1 MGQPWQPGARGDFAA
16 APTMLDETAKL
27 QIQEGPETSMKHI
40 TCIEDLR
47 LLHKRNVPKAFF
59 DYADRGSYSEDTLRA
74 NHDDLQQIKFRQR
87 ILVDVS
93 RRDLSTTIL
102 GEPSKLPL
110 ILAPVGLLGMQ
121 HGDGEIHACRAAQAA
136 GIPFTQSTM
145 SICSIEDIAASVD
158 KPFWFQLYVMK
169 DRGFIKALIE
179 RAIAAKCSALVLT
192 VDLQVIGQRHQDI
205 KNGMSVPPEWSLSK
219 LIDFATKPSWVS
231 GVLRGKRRTF
241 GNLMG
246 HLKGTEDITALSSW
260 INSQFDTTL
269 NWKDVEWIR
278 SIWPGKLI
286 LKGILDVEDAEIAA
300 KSGAQALV
308 VSNHGGRQLDGAP
321 SSIEVLPEIVDAVG
335 SQIEILFDGGIRSGQ
350 DVMRALALGAK
361 SCMIGRAYAYGLGAG
376 GQAGVAKAID
386 VIAKELET
394 TMGLCGVN
402 TIAEIDDHVLAI

>member
-1 MGQPWQPGARGDFAA
+1 
-16 APTMLDETAKL
+16 
-27 QIQEGPETSMKHI
+27 MKHI
-40 TCIEDLR
+40 TCIDDLR
-47 LLHKRNVPKAFF
+47 TLHQRRVPKAFF
-59 DYADRGSYSEDTLRA
+59 DYADRGSYAEETLRA
-74 NHDDLQQIKFRQR
+74 NREDLQQIKLRQR

-93 RRDLSTTIL
+93 KRDMSTTIL
-102 GEPSKLPL
+102 GEPSALPL

-145 SICSIEDIAASVD
+145 SICSIDDIAAAVD

-205 KNGMSVPPEWSLSK
+205 KNGMTVPPEWSLSK
-219 LIDFATKPSWVS
+219 LIDFATKPAWVA
-231 GVLRGKRRTF
+231 GVLQGKRRTF
-241 GNLMG
+241 GNLAG
-246 HLKGTEDITALSSW
+246 HLKIDQDITSLSTW
-260 INSQFDTTL
+260 INSQFDTSL
-269 NWKDVEWIR
+269 NWKDIDWVR

-321 SSIEVLPEIVDAVG
+321 SSIEALPEIVDAVG
-335 SQIEILFDGGIRSGQ
+335 SQMEVMFDGGIRSGQ

-376 GQAGVAKAID
+376 GQEGVAKAISL
-386 VIAKELET
+386 IAKELET
-394 TMGLCGVN
+394 TMGLCGIN
-402 TIAEIDDHVLAI
+402 TIAEIDDKVIAV

>member
-1 MGQPWQPGARGDFAA
+1 
-16 APTMLDETAKL
+16 
-27 QIQEGPETSMKHI
+27 MKHI

-47 LLHKRNVPKAFF
+47 QLHKRRVPKAFF
-59 DYADRGSYSEDTLRA
+59 DYADRGSYTEDTLRA
-74 NHDDLQQIKFRQR
+74 NSEDLQQIKFRQR

-93 RRDLSTTIL
+93 KRTLATTIL
-102 GEPSKLPL
+102 GEPAAMPL

-121 HGDGEIHACRAAQAA
+121 HGDGEIYACRAAQAA

-145 SICSIEDIAASVD
+145 SICSIEDIAAAVD

-169 DRGFIKALIE
+169 DRGFIKSLIE

-205 KNGMSVPPEWSLSK
+205 KNGMTVPPEWTLSK
-219 LIDFATKPSWVS
+219 LIDFATKPAWVS
-231 GVLRGKRRTF
+231 GVLQGKRRTF
-241 GNLMG
+241 GNIAG
-246 HLKGTEDITALSSW
+246 HVKGTEDLTKLSEWTA
-260 INSQFDTTL
+260 SQFDTSL
-269 NWKDVEWIR
+269 NWKDIDWIR

-286 LKGILDVEDAEIAA
+286 LKGILDVEDAELAA
-300 KSGAQALV
+300 KTGAQAIV

-321 SSIEVLPEIVDAVG
+321 SSIEVLPEIVDEVG
-335 SQIEILFDGGIRSGQ
+335 SKLEIMFDGGIRTGM

-376 GQAGVAKAID
+376 GQEGVAKAID
-386 VIAKELET
+386 ILGKELTT

-402 TIAEIDDHVLAI
+402 TIAEIDDHVLAV

>member
-1 MGQPWQPGARGDFAA
+1 
-16 APTMLDETAKL
+16 
-27 QIQEGPETSMKHI
+27 MKHI

-47 LLHKRNVPKAFF
+47 QLHKRRVPKAFF

-74 NHDDLQQIKFRQR
+74 NHEDLQQIKFRQR
-87 ILVDVS
+87 VLVDVS

-102 GEPSKLPL
+102 GEPAAMPL

-145 SICSIEDIAASVD
+145 SICSIEDIAAAVD

-169 DRGFIKALIE
+169 DRGFIKSLIE

-205 KNGMSVPPEWSLSK
+205 KNGMTVPPEWTLSK
-219 LIDFATKPSWVS
+219 LIDFATRPAWVA

-246 HLKGTEDITALSSW
+246 HLKGTEDITALSTW
-260 INSQFDTTL
+260 INSQFDTSL
-269 NWKDVEWIR
+269 NWKDIDWIR
-278 SIWPGKLI
+278 GIWPGKLI
-286 LKGILDVEDAEIAA
+286 LKGILDVEDAEEAA
-300 KSGAQALV
+300 KTGAQALV

-321 SSIEVLPEIVDAVG
+321 SSIEVLPEIVDTVG
-335 SQIEILFDGGIRSGQ
+335 SKMEILFDGGIRSGQ

-361 SCMIGRAYAYGLGAG
+361 SCMIGRAYAYGLGAAG
-376 GQAGVAKAID
+376 EAGVAKAID
-386 VIAKELET
+386 IIAKELTT

-402 TIAEIDDHVLAI
+402 TIAEIDDHVLTV

>member
-1 MGQPWQPGARGDFAA
+1 MGGFHPRFAA
-16 APTMLDETAKL
+16 PAGMLQDSNGKIGRA
-27 QIQEGPETSMKHI
+27 GNSMKHI

-47 LLHKRNVPKAFF
+47 LLHQRRVPKAFF
-59 DYADRGSYSEDTLRA
+59 DYADRGSYSEQTLHA
-74 NHDDLQQIKFRQR
+74 NHDDLQQIRLRQR

-93 RRDLSTTIL
+93 KRDLSTSIL
-102 GEPSKLPL
+102 GEPSALPL

-145 SICSIEDIAASVD
+145 SICSIEDIAGTVD

-169 DRGFIKALIE
+169 DRGFIKSLIE
-179 RAIAAKCSALVLT
+179 RALAAKCSALVLT

-205 KNGMSVPPEWSLSK
+205 KNGMSVPPEWSLGK
-219 LIDFATKPSWVS
+219 LFDFATRPAWVS

-241 GNLMG
+241 GNIAG
-246 HLKGTEDITALSSW
+246 HVKNTEDLTRLSEWTA
-260 INSQFDTTL
+260 SQFDTTL
-269 NWKDVEWIR
+269 TWKDIDWIR

-286 LKGILDVEDAEIAA
+286 LKGILDVEDAEIAT
-300 KSGAQALV
+300 KTGAQAIV

-335 SQIEILFDGGIRSGQ
+335 SQIEVMFDGGIRSGQ
-350 DVMRALALGAK
+350 DVMRALALGAR
-361 SCMIGRAYAYGLGAG
+361 SCMLGRAYAYGLGAG

-386 VIAKELET
+386 IIAKELNT

-402 TIAEIDDHVLAI
+402 TIAEIDERVLAE

>member
-1 MGQPWQPGARGDFAA
+1 
-16 APTMLDETAKL
+16 
-27 QIQEGPETSMKHI
+27 MKHI

-47 LLHKRNVPKAFF
+47 LEHKRRVPKAFF
-59 DYADRGSYSEDTLRA
+59 DYADRGSYTEDTLRA
-74 NHDDLQQIKFRQR
+74 NHNDLQQIKFRQR

-93 RRDLSTTIL
+93 KRDLSTTIL
-102 GEPSKLPL
+102 GEPAAMPL

-145 SICSIEDIAASVD
+145 SICSIEDIAAAVD

-169 DRGFIKALIE
+169 DRGFIKSLIE

-205 KNGMSVPPEWSLSK
+205 KNGMTVPPEWSLSK
-219 LIDFATKPSWVS
+219 LIDFATKPAWVS
-231 GVLRGKRRTF
+231 GVLQGKRRTF
-241 GNLMG
+241 GNLAG
-246 HLKGTEDITALSSW
+246 HLKISDDITSLSTW
-260 INSQFDTTL
+260 INSQFDTSL
-269 NWKDVEWIR
+269 NWKDIDWIR

-300 KSGAQALV
+300 KTGAQAIV

-321 SSIEVLPEIVDAVG
+321 SSIEVLPEIVEEVG
-335 SQIEILFDGGIRSGQ
+335 SQVEIMFDGGIRSGQ
-350 DVMRALALGAK
+350 DVMRAFALGAK

-376 GQAGVAKAID
+376 GEAGVAKALDIL
-386 VIAKELET
+386 AKELTT

>member
-1 MGQPWQPGARGDFAA
+1 
-16 APTMLDETAKL
+16 
-27 QIQEGPETSMKHI
+27 MKHI

-47 LLHKRNVPKAFF
+47 QLHKRRVPKAFF
-59 DYADRGSYSEDTLRA
+59 DYADRGSYTEDTLRA
-74 NHDDLQQIKFRQR
+74 NSEDLQQIKFRQR

-102 GEPSKLPL
+102 DEPAAMPL

-121 HGDGEIHACRAAQAA
+121 HGDGEILACRAAQAA

-145 SICSIEDIAASVD
+145 SICSIEDIASAVD

-205 KNGMSVPPEWSLSK
+205 KNGMSVPPEWSLGK
-219 LIDFATKPSWVS
+219 LLDFASKPSWVA
-231 GVLRGKRRTF
+231 GVLRGKRRSF
-241 GNLMG
+241 GNIVG
-246 HLKGTEDITALSSW
+246 HVKGTEDLTKLAEWTA
-260 INSQFDTTL
+260 SQFDTSL
-269 NWKDVEWIR
+269 NWKDIDWIR

-286 LKGILDVEDAEIAA
+286 LKGILDVEDAELAA
-300 KSGAQALV
+300 KTGAQAIV

-321 SSIEVLPEIVDAVG
+321 SSIEVLPEIVDSVG
-335 SQIEILFDGGIRSGQ
+335 SQIEIMFDGGIRTGM
-350 DVMRALALGAK
+350 DVVRALALGAK

-376 GQAGVAKAID
+376 GEAGVAKALDIL
-386 VIAKELET
+386 AKEMLT

-402 TIAEIDDHVLAI
+402 TIAEIDDNLLAV

>member
-1 MGQPWQPGARGDFAA
+1 
-16 APTMLDETAKL
+16 
-27 QIQEGPETSMKHI
+27 MKHV

-47 LLHKRNVPKAFF
+47 QLHMRRVPKAFF

-74 NHDDLQQIKFRQR
+74 NRADLEAIKFRQR
-87 ILVDVS
+87 VLVDVS
-93 RRDLSTTIL
+93 KRDLSTKIL
-102 GEPSKLPL
+102 GEPASMPL

-121 HGDGEIHACRAAQAA
+121 HGDGEIIACRAAQAA

-145 SICSIEDIAASVD
+145 SICSIEDIAAAVD

-169 DRGFIKALIE
+169 DRGFIKSLIE

-205 KNGMSVPPEWSLSK
+205 KNGMTVPPEWSLSK
-219 LIDFATKPSWVS
+219 LFDFATKPAWVS

-241 GNLMG
+241 GNLVG
-246 HLKGTEDITALSSW
+246 HLKGTDDITALSTW
-260 INSQFDTTL
+260 IASQFDTTL
-269 NWKDVEWIR
+269 SWKDVEWIR
-278 SIWPGKLI
+278 SIWPGKLV
-286 LKGILDVEDAEIAA
+286 LKGILDVEDAEEAA

-335 SQIEILFDGGIRSGQ
+335 SKMEILFDGGIRSGQ

-361 SCMIGRAYAYGLGAG
+361 SCMIGRAYAYGLGAAG
-376 GQAGVAKAID
+376 EAGVAKAIET
-386 VIAKELET
+386 IRNELNT

-402 TIAEIDDHVLAI
+402 TIAEIDDNVLAV

>member
-1 MGQPWQPGARGDFAA
+1 MTASEEIQPGAG
-16 APTMLDETAKL
+16 
-27 QIQEGPETSMKHI
+27 TSMKHI

-47 LLHKRNVPKAFF
+47 QLHKRRVPKAFF
-59 DYADRGSYSEDTLRA
+59 DYADRGSYTEDTLRA
-74 NHDDLQQIKFRQR
+74 NSDDLQQIKFRQR

-93 RRDLSTTIL
+93 KRDLSTNIL
-102 GEPSKLPL
+102 GEPSAMPL
-110 ILAPVGLLGMQ
+110 VLAPVGLLGMQ
-121 HGDGEIHACRAAQAA
+121 HGDGEIYACRAAQAA

-145 SICSIEDIAASVD
+145 SICSIEDIAAAVD

-219 LIDFATKPSWVS
+219 LLDFASKPSWVA
-231 GVLRGKRRTF
+231 GVLRGKRRSF
-241 GNLMG
+241 GNIVG
-246 HLKGTEDITALSSW
+246 HVKGTEDLTKLSEWTA
-260 INSQFDTTL
+260 SQFDTSL
-269 NWKDVEWIR
+269 NWKDIDWIR
-278 SIWPGKLI
+278 SIWPGKLV
-286 LKGILDVEDAEIAA
+286 LKGILDVEDAELAA
-300 KSGAQALV
+300 KTGAQAIV

-335 SQIEILFDGGIRSGQ
+335 SQMEILFDGGIRTGM

-376 GQAGVAKAID
+376 GQEGVAKALDILG
-386 VIAKELET
+386 KELTT

-402 TIAEIDDHVLAI
+402 TIAEIDDKVLAI

>member
-1 MGQPWQPGARGDFAA
+1 
-16 APTMLDETAKL
+16 
-27 QIQEGPETSMKHI
+27 MKHI

-47 LLHKRNVPKAFF
+47 QLHKRRVPRAFF
-59 DYADRGSYSEDTLRA
+59 DYADRGSYTEDTLRA
-74 NHDDLQQIKFRQR
+74 NSEDLQQIKFRQR

-93 RRDLSTTIL
+93 KRDLSTTIL
-102 GEPSKLPL
+102 GEPSAMPL

-179 RAIAAKCSALVLT
+179 RAIAAKCSALVVT

-205 KNGMSVPPEWSLSK
+205 KNGMTVPPEWSLSK

-241 GNLMG
+241 GNLAG
-246 HLKGTEDITALSSW
+246 HLKVSEDITSLSTW
-260 INSQFDTTL
+260 INSQFDTSL
-269 NWKDVEWIR
+269 NWKDLDWIR

-286 LKGILDVEDAEIAA
+286 LKGILDVEDAELAA
-300 KSGAQALV
+300 KTGAQAIV

-335 SQIEILFDGGIRSGQ
+335 SQMEIMFDGGIRTGM
-350 DVMRALALGAK
+350 DVVRALALGAK

-376 GQAGVAKAID
+376 GQEGVAKAID
-386 VIAKELET
+386 ILGKEMLT

-402 TIAEIDDHVLAI
+402 KVAEIDDNLLAV

>member
-1 MGQPWQPGARGDFAA
+1 V
-16 APTMLDETAKL
+16 LDDHQNRECKK
-27 QIQEGPETSMKHI
+27 GPETFMKHI

-47 LLHKRNVPKAFF
+47 ELHRRRVPKAFF
-59 DYADRGSYSEDTLRA
+59 DYADRGSYAEQTLRA
-74 NHDDLQQIKFRQR
+74 NREDLEQIKFRQR
-87 ILVDVS
+87 VLVDVS
-93 RRDLSTTIL
+93 KRDLSTTIL
-102 GEPSKLPL
+102 GGPAAMPL

-145 SICSIEDIAASVD
+145 SICSIEDIAAAVD

-169 DRGFIKALIE
+169 DRGFIKSLIE

-192 VDLQVIGQRHQDI
+192 VDLQVIGQRHADI
-205 KNGMSVPPEWSLSK
+205 KNGMTVPPEWSLAK
-219 LIDFATKPSWVS
+219 LLDFASKPAWVA

-241 GNLMG
+241 GNLVG
-246 HLKGTEDITALSSW
+246 HLKGTDDITALSVW

-269 NWKDVEWIR
+269 SWKDIDWIR

-286 LKGILDVEDAEIAA
+286 LKGILDVEDAEIAV
-300 KSGAQALV
+300 KTGAQALV

-321 SSIEVLPEIVDAVG
+321 SSIEALPEIVDTVG
-335 SQIEILFDGGIRSGQ
+335 SQTEIMFDGGIRSGQ

-376 GQAGVAKAID
+376 GEAGVAKAIEL
-386 VIAKELET
+386 IGKELAT

-402 TIAEIDDHVLAI
+402 KISEIGDDVISV

>member
-1 MGQPWQPGARGDFAA
+1 
-16 APTMLDETAKL
+16 MLDDDESGQYKKGT
-27 QIQEGPETSMKHI
+27 GTFMKHI

-47 LLHKRNVPKAFF
+47 QLHKQRVPKAFF
-59 DYADRGSYSEDTLRA
+59 DYADRGSYSEETLRA
-74 NHDDLQQIKFRQR
+74 NHDDLQQIKLRQR
-87 ILVDVS
+87 VLVDVS
-93 RRDLSTTIL
+93 KRDMSTTIL
-102 GEPSKLPL
+102 GGPSALPL

-145 SICSIEDIAASVD
+145 SICSIEDIAGAVD

-205 KNGMSVPPEWSLSK
+205 KNGMTVPPEWSLSK
-219 LIDFATKPSWVS
+219 LIDFATKPAWVS

-241 GNLMG
+241 GNLAG
-246 HLKGTEDITALSSW
+246 HLKISDDITSLSTW

-269 NWKDVEWIR
+269 SWKDVDWIR
-278 SIWPGKLI
+278 SIWPGQLV

-335 SQIEILFDGGIRSGQ
+335 SQMEILFDGGIRSGQ

-361 SCMIGRAYAYGLGAG
+361 SCMIGRAYAYGLGAAG
-376 GQAGVAKAID
+376 EEGVAKAIS

-402 TIAEIDDHVLAI
+402 TIAEIDDHVLAV

>member
-1 MGQPWQPGARGDFAA
+1 
-16 APTMLDETAKL
+16 
-27 QIQEGPETSMKHI
+27 MKYI

-47 LLHKRNVPKAFF
+47 QLHKRRVPKAFF

-87 ILVDVS
+87 VLVDVS

-102 GEPSKLPL
+102 GEPAALPL

-145 SICSIEDIAASVD
+145 SICSIEDIAAAVE

-169 DRGFIKALIE
+169 DRGFIKSLIE

-205 KNGMSVPPEWSLSK
+205 KNGMTVPPEWTLSK
-219 LIDFATKPSWVS
+219 FLDFASKPAWVT

-241 GNLMG
+241 GNLVG
-246 HLKGTEDITALSSW
+246 HLKGSEDITALSTW
-260 INSQFDTTL
+260 INSQFDTSL

-286 LKGILDVEDAEIAA
+286 LKGILDVEDAEEAA

-321 SSIEVLPEIVDAVG
+321 SSIEALPEIVDAVG
-335 SQIEILFDGGIRSGQ
+335 SKMEIMFDGGIRSGQ

-361 SCMIGRAYAYGLGAG
+361 SCMIGRAYAYGLGAA
-376 GQAGVAKAID
+376 GQAGVAKAIET
-386 VIAKELET
+386 IAKELNT

-402 TIAEIDDHVLAI
+402 TIAEIDDNVLAI